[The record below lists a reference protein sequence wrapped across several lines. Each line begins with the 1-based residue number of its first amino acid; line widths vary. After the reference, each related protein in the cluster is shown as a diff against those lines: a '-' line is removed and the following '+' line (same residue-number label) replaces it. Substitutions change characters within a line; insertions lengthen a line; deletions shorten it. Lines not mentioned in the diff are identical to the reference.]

1 MGYILKL
8 ETKYQSYCASIDPRL
23 LQILLLPLKMS
34 RITGYWHGLAKVN
47 FVFSFQSKTLSNM
60 IVVKSVCLLFF
71 LSCWSCFLH
80 HSLFCHQLAAL
91 APSSPNRG
99 TVCAC
104 PAQPTAVPAREQPVF
119 APVETVITAQTQ
131 ILPTPPALVSN
142 ASFSHLYNSVRF
154 NADNLTSS
162 LFFPSELGQMCCN
175 HKVNVIVD

>member
-1 MGYILKL
+1 
-8 ETKYQSYCASIDPRL
+8 
-23 LQILLLPLKMS
+23 MS
-34 RITGYWHGLAKVN
+34 RIVRYWDGLAKVN
-47 FVFSFQSKTLSNM
+47 FVLSFQSKTLSNM
-60 IVVKSVCLLFF
+60 NVDHCSLKLLKSVCLLFF
-71 LSCWSCFLH
+71 LSCCSCFLH

-142 ASFSHLYNSVRF
+142 ASFSHLYNVSMF
-154 NADNLTSS
+154 
-162 LFFPSELGQMCCN
+162 
-175 HKVNVIVD
+175 